1 MEEILTNQGLCH
13 IVENISSYLDP
24 KSLAQ
29 CRVVCQSWKDSID
42 NDRQWLIFQL
52 EHIHKQEKIFI
63 DFLSKDNSEVKASI
77 EARFPEWYHFFKAV
91 TRRQNIPELKE
102 FLKHMW
108 IYFRNDSMSYY
119 RTPLHDAA
127 AASNIVFA
135 QLLIDSGIDLEM
147 KNPDGWTPLHFAC
160 RYGRIEMVQLL
171 IKYMP
176 AFHAASKTNNG
187 WTIFHL
193 AAVNSDP
200 QVLKM
205 ILNTFRFEDIRDHV
219 RWTMLLYAV
228 RFGAKETIRF
238 VIESRHNLGINVE
251 VTDNQGSTILH
262 LACRHRDIEIV
273 DLVHNALEDINSDID
288 FDTRSDLQDTPL
300 HEAVSN
306 ASSDVAIHLI
316 QRFPNKINVRGQ
328 QDRPLLHYACYYK
341 NMGFLEHIF
350 RNPDYDI
357 DYNAVDEEGL
367 TGLHHACIDG
377 HFEVVNFLLQNSNE
391 KGIDIFKKSNY
402 LQTAEFCAI
411 HLGHVDILELLEIW
425 TLPKKIEEAKARR
438 KTIILLTL
446 ALLGIFA
453 FIFVLIMLYWL
464 YFGI

>member
-1 MEEILTNQGLCH
+1 MEELLANQGLCH

-63 DFLSKDNSEVKASI
+63 DFLSKDNSEGKASI

-119 RTPLHDAA
+119 RTPLHEAA
-127 AASNIVFA
+127 AESNIVFA

-147 KNPDGWTPLHFAC
+147 KNPDGWTPLHYAC
-160 RYGRIEMVQLL
+160 NHAQIEMVQLL
-171 IKYMP
+171 FKYMP
-176 AFHAASKTNNG
+176 AFDATSKTNKDR
-187 WTIFHL
+187 TIFHC

-328 QDRPLLHYACYYK
+328 QDRPLLHYACHYK
-341 NMGFLEHIF
+341 NMGFLKHIF

-367 TGLHHACIDG
+367 NGLHHACTGGDIK
-377 HFEVVNFLLQNSNE
+377 VVSFLLKNSNE
-391 KGIDIFKKSNY
+391 MGLDIFKQGNGQAS
-402 LQTAEFCAI
+402 AEYYARRD
-411 HLGHVDILELLEIW
+411 GRMDILELLEIW